1 MNKRVRNILIIMLI
15 LIIVIGGWVFFNRE
29 EDVVI
34 EEYEPQEEI
43 SDEQLRQT
51 IVSLYYK
58 NKDTKELIPEGRLI
72 DVKLLLDEPYT
83 TLMQLLIDGPKNDK
97 LEESIPE
104 GTRIN
109 KIEIKN
115 DILYIDLSKEF
126 IENHIGGEKNESKT
140 IYSIVNT
147 MTTLT
152 EVNGV
157 RILIEGEE
165 NREFKDKKINFK
177 ETFINLDGE

>member
-83 TLMQLLIDGPKNDK
+83 TLMQLLIDGPKNQN
-97 LEESIPE
+97 LEKCIPE
-104 GTRIN
+104 GTKIN
-109 KIEIKN
+109 KIELKKDVLN
-115 DILYIDLSKEF
+115 IDLTKEF
-126 IENHIGGEKNESKT
+126 IENHQGGEEEESRT

-147 MTTLT
+147 MTALT
-152 EVNGV
+152 EVNGIK
-157 RILIEGEE
+157 ILIDGEE
-165 NREFKDKKINFK
+165 NMEFKDKKINFK
-177 ETFINLDGE
+177 EIFVRIDN

>member
-83 TLMQLLIDGPKNDK
+83 TLMQLLIDGPKNQN
-97 LEESIPE
+97 LEKCIPE
-104 GTRIN
+104 GTKIN
-109 KIEIKN
+109 KIEFVKQCSNIVTKDNFSEMLEYLNILLFKYGKENLKYLNSMEYINTAIKQREYN
-115 DILYIDLSKEF
+115 CNVEMILDNLFLEMY
-126 IENHIGGEKNESKT
+126 ESLK
-140 IYSIVNT
+140 
-147 MTTLT
+147 
-152 EVNGV
+152 
-157 RILIEGEE
+157 
-165 NREFKDKKINFK
+165 
-177 ETFINLDGE
+177 

>member
-83 TLMQLLIDGPKNDK
+83 TLMQLLIDGPKNQN
-97 LEESIPE
+97 LE
-104 GTRIN
+104 
-109 KIEIKN
+109 KIV
-115 DILYIDLSKEF
+115 F
-126 IENHIGGEKNESKT
+126 IYRVQS
-140 IYSIVNT
+140 
-147 MTTLT
+147 
-152 EVNGV
+152 
-157 RILIEGEE
+157 
-165 NREFKDKKINFK
+165 
-177 ETFINLDGE
+177 FII